1 MAEALALNAGSVRRG
16 VLVLT
21 LVNLLN
27 YLDRYITAP
36 LGESLARSPLH
47 VSDTAFGFLTSGFI
61 LVYML
66 AAPVFGRL
74 GDAGS
79 RTRLIAL
86 GVFLWSLATA
96 AGGLAWSFASLFVA
110 RALVGIGEAAYGTVA
125 PSLLADYY
133 PREYRGRVFAFFFAA
148 IPVGSALG
156 YVLGGQLDVHFG
168 WQAAFFIT
176 GLPGAVLAF
185 LLLRLPDPPR
195 GIHDDEFAASSR
207 SAGARGAYARL
218 VANRPY
224 VLTVLGYAAYTFA
237 LGGMAAFLP
246 KFLMRV
252 RGLPEGSATLWSG
265 LCLLVT
271 GLAGTALGG
280 WLGDRLLS
288 RTRQAYLWL
297 SGVATLAAAPIAAV
311 ALTSAAPP
319 RYWAGIV
326 GAELLLF
333 TSTGPINSAI
343 VNVVAPEIRAT
354 AVALSIL
361 TIHVLGDVP
370 SPTLLGFLS
379 DRTSLG
385 RAVLIIPVAVLVAG
399 VIWIY
404 AARWGEQAAAASGS
418 ESSRAPRRDPP
429 HEFP

>member
-1 MAEALALNAGSVRRG
+1 MAEALPVNAGTVRRG

-27 YLDRYITAP
+27 YLDRYIIAP

-47 VSDTAFGFLTSGFI
+47 VSDTAFGLLTSGFI
-61 LVYML
+61 VVYML

-74 GDAGS
+74 GDTGS
-79 RTRLIAL
+79 RTRLIAV

-96 AGGLAWSFASLFVA
+96 AGGLAWSFASLLAA
-110 RALVGIGEAAYGTVA
+110 RALVGVGEAAYGTIA

-156 YVLGGQLDVHFG
+156 YVVGGQLDVHFG
-168 WQAAFFIT
+168 WQAAFFIA
-176 GLPGAVLAF
+176 GLPAAVLSL

-195 GIHDDEFAASSR
+195 GIQDDAPVAVPGSVGPR
-207 SAGARGAYARL
+207 RAYARL
-218 VANRPY
+218 LANRPY

-237 LGGMAAFLP
+237 LGGMAVFLP

-265 LCLLVT
+265 LCLLAT

-297 SGVATLAAAPIAAV
+297 SGVATLVAAPVVAV
-311 ALTSAAPP
+311 ALTSASPP
-319 RYWAGIV
+319 MYWSAIV

-343 VNVVAPEIRAT
+343 VNAVAPEIRAT
-354 AVALSIL
+354 AVAVSIL

-370 SPTLLGFLS
+370 SPTLLGFIS

-385 RAVLIIPVAVLVAG
+385 RAVLIIPLAVMVGGLV
-399 VIWIY
+399 WTY
-404 AARWGEQAAAASGS
+404 AARQGE
-418 ESSRAPRRDPP
+418 RAVVRGTAW
-429 HEFP
+429 